1 MPFPIDS
8 DNLKPAYVPPA
19 VHFRYDRYS
28 GLPWMRHLVNPG
40 QGVLTWLSNTD
51 KTDPRLA
58 LAGLA
63 IIGFGFV
70 LVFTFLFC
78 MLYFMVLIPIFLFS
92 SGLILIL
99 STMFSGA
106 TITLDTRGLT
116 LTRPLKLTERCY
128 TWKSLQSILFTKHG
142 EPSVQPSE
150 ISLVYKDEEPLIL
163 ELNAFSKDTLAS
175 LVNIA
180 LFYNPGIKIY
190 PIECRQA
197 FSPAAGSNLSIFNF
211 TELWQSDLEERFAP
225 TSFIPLDQGQTLRDG
240 QITVIGQIAS
250 GGMSAVY
257 LAMHNKLKTV
267 VLKESVIPGAPDSQV
282 AIKAAE
288 LFRRE
293 SLLLSITNHPRII
306 KIFDYFVENNRH
318 YLLLEHAQGRTI
330 RTFIKEKGPV
340 SETILIDWGI
350 QMARILE
357 YLHTLE
363 PPILHRDFT
372 PENLIIS
379 GDAKIKVIDFGASS
393 TFLSTATG
401 TVIGKVSYM
410 SPEQVR
416 GKTSTASDIYALGGV
431 LFFLATGEDPKPF
444 NVNALPSGSTAH
456 NSKLKRLIADCL
468 QQKKED
474 RIKTA
479 AELISRLQDI
489 ESDVAHRGA

>member
-1 MPFPIDS
+1 MPFPIDP
-8 DNLKPAYVPPA
+8 NNPTPTYVPPP

-40 QGVLTWLSNTD
+40 QGILTWLSNTD

-63 IIGFGFV
+63 IIAVGFF
-70 LVFTFLFC
+70 LVFVFLLC
-78 MLYFMVLIPIFLFS
+78 MLYFMVLIPILLFS
-92 SGLILIL
+92 GGLLLIL
-99 STMFSGA
+99 STIFSGA
-106 TITLDTRGLT
+106 TITLDTAGLT
-116 LTRPLKLTERCY
+116 MTRPLKLSERSY
-128 TWKSLQSILFTKHG
+128 PWKTLQSILFTSHG

-150 ISLVYKDEEPLIL
+150 ISLIYKDEQPLNL

-180 LFYNPGIKIY
+180 LFHNPAVKIY

-197 FSPAAGSNLSIFNF
+197 FSPSAGENLSIFNF

-240 QITVIGQIAS
+240 QITIIGQIAS

-267 VLKESVIPGAPDSQV
+267 VLKESVIPGVPDSQV
-282 AIKAAE
+282 ATKAAE

-318 YLLLEHAQGRTI
+318 YLLLEHAQGRTL
-330 RTFIKEKGPV
+330 RSFIKDKGPV
-340 SETILIDWGI
+340 SETTLIDWGM

-379 GDAKIKVIDFGASS
+379 SDAKIKVVDFGASS

-410 SPEQVR
+410 PPEQVK

-431 LFFLATGEDPKPF
+431 LFFLATGEDPRPF
-444 NVNALPSGSTAH
+444 GRNTLPTGATVH
-456 NSKLKRLIADCL
+456 NTKLSRLIADCL
-468 QQKKED
+468 QPKKEE

-479 AELISRLQDI
+479 TELLSRLQDI
-489 ESDVAHRGA
+489 EAGSGHRGA